1 VIHNVN
7 EERRKSFPPSP
18 AIPRLNYSTGEP
30 IIFITIQFQSEK
42 KKKKIFIHDAIPD
55 ILFTFF
61 QSPYF
66 FLFFRPSTYKPTRK
80 KTKQNRI
87 GGHLFYMMGRQSRN
101 EKKTQKI

>member
-7 EERRKSFPPSP
+7 EERRKSFPPAQQSP
-18 AIPRLNYSTGEP
+18 GSTILQANP
-30 IIFITIQFQSEK
+30 SSSLLSNFNLRRR
-42 KKKKIFIHDAIPD
+42 KKKIFIHDAIPD

-101 EKKTQKI
+101 EKTQKI